1 MIRDKLNKQDQD
13 DLQAEALRPRIGF
26 LIASAVTGATAVVAY
41 FALAEEAGDFLYVLL
56 IGFLIF
62 LAMFLLLC
70 YRQPQL
76 GNRFLGYDVVT
87 APRREKEKSSL
98 NYAGSFE
105 VESGLTEK
113 RMASKRKQARH
124 SRRKL
129 AEVTRQMNAEKAPE
143 AAETDK
149 KTDD

>member
-1 MIRDKLNKQDQD
+1 MIRDKLKKQEQD
-13 DLQAEALRPRIGF
+13 DLQAEALRPRVGF
-26 LIASAVTGATAVVAY
+26 LIASAITGILAVVAY
-41 FALAEEAGDFLYVLL
+41 FALAAQNGDFLYVLL

-76 GNRFLGYDVVT
+76 GNRFLGYEV
-87 APRREKEKSSL
+87 ASMPRREKEKSSL

-105 VESGLTEK
+105 VESGLAEK

-129 AEVTRQMNAEKAPE
+129 AEVTRQMQAEKTSEP
-143 AAETDK
+143 TK

>member
-1 MIRDKLNKQDQD
+1 MIRDKLNKEEKD

-26 LIASAVTGATAVVAY
+26 LIASAITGAAAVVAY
-41 FALAEEAGDFLYVLL
+41 FALAAQSGDFLYVLL
-56 IGFLIF
+56 IGCLIF

-76 GNRFLGYDVVT
+76 GNRFLGYDIVST
-87 APRREKEKSSL
+87 PRREKEKSSL

-105 VESGLTEK
+105 VESGATEK

-129 AEVTRQMNAEKAPE
+129 AEVTRQMKAEKAPDTE
-143 AAETDK
+143 AGK